1 MLFEEPLPRLCNYVF
16 IISDGLLPSTTIKE
30 LSIKLK
36 NLLPLNLVQI
46 LCITNYMLNISRDI
60 HSLSSFKRNTPSFIE
75 QMKQTGEPVVLTV
88 NGKAE
93 IVVQDAESYQKLLDA
108 LERLEAIAG
117 IKQGLEDVE
126 AGRTISMTEF
136 EQEMRQKYDISS

>member
-1 MLFEEPLPRLCNYVF
+1 
-16 IISDGLLPSTTIKE
+16 
-30 LSIKLK
+30 
-36 NLLPLNLVQI
+36 
-46 LCITNYMLNISRDI
+46 MLNISRDI
-60 HSLSSFKRNTPSFIE
+60 HSLSSFKRNTSEFVE

-93 IVVQDAESYQKLLDA
+93 LVVQDAESYQKLLDA

-126 AGRTISMTEF
+126 AGRTVSMEEF
-136 EQEMRQKYDISS
+136 KQELK

>member
-1 MLFEEPLPRLCNYVF
+1 
-16 IISDGLLPSTTIKE
+16 
-30 LSIKLK
+30 
-36 NLLPLNLVQI
+36 
-46 LCITNYMLNISRDI
+46 MLNISRDI

-75 QMKQTGEPVVLTV
+75 QMKHTGEPVVLTV

-93 IVVQDAESYQKLLDA
+93 LVVQDAESYQKLLDA
-108 LERLEAIAG
+108 LERLEAIVG

-136 EQEMRQKYDISS
+136 EREMQQKYDISS

>member
-1 MLFEEPLPRLCNYVF
+1 
-16 IISDGLLPSTTIKE
+16 
-30 LSIKLK
+30 
-36 NLLPLNLVQI
+36 
-46 LCITNYMLNISRDI
+46 MLNISRDI

-126 AGRTISMTEF
+126 AGKTISIKEF
-136 EQEMRQKYDISS
+136 EQEVKQKHDISS

>member
-1 MLFEEPLPRLCNYVF
+1 
-16 IISDGLLPSTTIKE
+16 
-30 LSIKLK
+30 
-36 NLLPLNLVQI
+36 
-46 LCITNYMLNISRDI
+46 MLNISRDI

>member
-1 MLFEEPLPRLCNYVF
+1 
-16 IISDGLLPSTTIKE
+16 
-30 LSIKLK
+30 
-36 NLLPLNLVQI
+36 
-46 LCITNYMLNISRDI
+46 MLNISRDI

-126 AGRTISMTEF
+126 AGRTVSMEGF

>member
-1 MLFEEPLPRLCNYVF
+1 
-16 IISDGLLPSTTIKE
+16 
-30 LSIKLK
+30 
-36 NLLPLNLVQI
+36 
-46 LCITNYMLNISRDI
+46 MLNISRDI

-136 EQEMRQKYDISS
+136 DREMRQKYDISSL

>member
-1 MLFEEPLPRLCNYVF
+1 
-16 IISDGLLPSTTIKE
+16 
-30 LSIKLK
+30 
-36 NLLPLNLVQI
+36 
-46 LCITNYMLNISRDI
+46 MLNISRDI

-75 QMKQTGEPVVLTV
+75 QMKQTGEAVVLTV

-93 IVVQDAESYQKLLDA
+93 IVVQDAQSYQKLLDA

-126 AGRTISMTEF
+126 AGRTVSMEEF